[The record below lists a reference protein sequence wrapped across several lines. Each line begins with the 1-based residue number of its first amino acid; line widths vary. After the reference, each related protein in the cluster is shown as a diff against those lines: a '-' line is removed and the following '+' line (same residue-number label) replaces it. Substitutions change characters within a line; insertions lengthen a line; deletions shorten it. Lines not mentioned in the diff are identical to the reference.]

1 MFSDRQ
7 ILADFEAEIRSGGRK
22 REKERVLRGCALTR
36 VDGCRVNP
44 REASSQGAD
53 DNRLILE
60 NSSVETVREQG
71 KRVEISS
78 AVRIRGSTSV

>member
-53 DNRLILE
+53 DNRLIWK
-60 NSSVETVREQG
+60 TVRW
-71 KRVEISS
+71 KLFASRVNESKFP
-78 AVRIRGSTSV
+78 VR